1 MKQLLYLMPIISGA
15 MWGSAGIFVR
25 KLTELGMNSYT
36 VVSVRVVLA
45 VLILAVWLGI
55 YDKNLLKIKL
65 KDLWIFVA
73 GGVVGMFGLNLCY
86 NFAISELSLS
96 LAAVLLSLSPVF
108 VLFMAAILFK
118 EKITSKK
125 VICMTI
131 AIAGCV
137 LASGVL
143 ESASTMRWSVKGI
156 IVGTIGAF
164 FYGLYGIISKTAMER
179 GYHAFT
185 TTFYCLFMVMLVVI
199 PLTNWKLV
207 TNVVVANPVKMSVF
221 LVIHSLCT
229 SVLPYILYTF
239 SIRYIDAGM
248 ASILAS
254 GEPVAAMI
262 FGVIFFSEIPTV
274 LSVVGIVLVIMALAL
289 LSMPDKK
296 CGQSDKMSVK

>member
-1 MKQLLYLMPIISGA
+1 
-15 MWGSAGIFVR
+15 
-25 KLTELGMNSYT
+25 
-36 VVSVRVVLA
+36 
-45 VLILAVWLGI
+45 
-55 YDKNLLKIKL
+55 
-65 KDLWIFVA
+65 
-73 GGVVGMFGLNLCY
+73 
-86 NFAISELSLS
+86 
-96 LAAVLLSLSPVF
+96 
-108 VLFMAAILFK
+108 
-118 EKITSKK
+118 
-125 VICMTI
+125 
-131 AIAGCV
+131 
-137 LASGVL
+137 
-143 ESASTMRWSVKGI
+143 
-156 IVGTIGAF
+156 
-164 FYGLYGIISKTAMER
+164 MER

-207 TNVVVANPVKMSVF
+207 TNVVVANPIKMSVF

-274 LSVVGIVLVIMALAL
+274 LSVVGIVLVIVALAL

-296 CGQSDKMSVK
+296 CG

>member
-55 YDKNLLKIKL
+55 YDRNLLKIKL
-65 KDLWIFVA
+65 KDLWVFVA
-73 GGVVGMFGLNLCY
+73 GGVVGMFGLNICY

-156 IVGTIGAF
+156 IVGIIGAF

-207 TNVVVANPVKMSVF
+207 TNVVVAKPIKMSVF

-274 LSVVGIVLVIMALAL
+274 LSVVGIVLVIVALAL

-296 CGQSDKMSVK
+296 CG

>member
-15 MWGSAGIFVR
+15 MWCSAGIFVR

-55 YDKNLLKIKL
+55 YDRNLLKIKL
-65 KDLWIFVA
+65 KDLWVFVA
-73 GGVVGMFGLNLCY
+73 GGVVGMFGLNICY

-207 TNVVVANPVKMSVF
+207 TNVVVANPIKMSVF

-274 LSVVGIVLVIMALAL
+274 LSVVGIVLVIVALAL
-289 LSMPDKK
+289 LSMPDKR
-296 CGQSDKMSVK
+296 CG

>member
-1 MKQLLYLMPIISGA
+1 MKQILYLMPIISGA

-45 VLILAVWLGI
+45 VLILAAWLGI
-55 YDKNLLKIKL
+55 YDKDLLKIKL

-73 GGVVGMFGLNLCY
+73 GGVVGMFGLNICY

-274 LSVVGIVLVIMALAL
+274 LSVVGIVLVIVALAL

-296 CGQSDKMSVK
+296 CG

>member
-55 YDKNLLKIKL
+55 YDRNLLKIKL

-73 GGVVGMFGLNLCY
+73 GGVVGMFGLNICY

-207 TNVVVANPVKMSVF
+207 NDVVVANPVKMSVF

-274 LSVVGIVLVIMALAL
+274 LSVVGIVLVIVALAL

-296 CGQSDKMSVK
+296 CG

>member
-1 MKQLLYLMPIISGA
+1 MPIISGA

-45 VLILAVWLGI
+45 VLILAIWLGI
-55 YDKNLLKIKL
+55 YDRNLLKIKL

-73 GGVVGMFGLNLCY
+73 GGVVGMFGLNICY

-143 ESASTMRWSVKGI
+143 EAASTMRWSVKGI

-164 FYGLYGIISKTAMER
+164 FYGLYGIISKTAMEI

-207 TNVVVANPVKMSVF
+207 TDVVVANPVKMSVF

-274 LSVVGIVLVIMALAL
+274 LSVVGIVLVIVALAL
-289 LSMPDKK
+289 LSMPKK
-296 CGQSDKMSVK
+296 IK

>member
-55 YDKNLLKIKL
+55 YDKDLLKIKL

-73 GGVVGMFGLNLCY
+73 GGVVGMFGLNICY

-274 LSVVGIVLVIMALAL
+274 LSVVGIMLVIVALAL

-296 CGQSDKMSVK
+296 RRRSDKMSV

>member
-55 YDKNLLKIKL
+55 YDRNLLKIKL

-73 GGVVGMFGLNLCY
+73 GGVVGMFGLNICY

-221 LVIHSLCT
+221 LLIHSLCT

-274 LSVVGIVLVIMALAL
+274 LSVVGIVLVIVALAL

-296 CGQSDKMSVK
+296 CG

>member
-1 MKQLLYLMPIISGA
+1 MKQILYLMPIISGA

-55 YDKNLLKIKL
+55 YDKDLLKIKL

-73 GGVVGMFGLNLCY
+73 GGVVGMFGLNICY

-207 TNVVVANPVKMSVF
+207 TDVVVANPVKMSVF

-274 LSVVGIVLVIMALAL
+274 LSVVGIMLVIVALAL

-296 CGQSDKMSVK
+296 HS

>member
-1 MKQLLYLMPIISGA
+1 MKQILYLMPIISGA

-55 YDKNLLKIKL
+55 YDRNLLKIKL
-65 KDLWIFVA
+65 NDLWIFVA
-73 GGVVGMFGLNLCY
+73 GGVVGMFGLNICY

-143 ESASTMRWSVKGI
+143 EAASTMRWSVKGI

-185 TTFYCLFMVMLVVI
+185 TTFYCPFMVMLVVI

-207 TNVVVANPVKMSVF
+207 TDVVVANPVKMSVF

-274 LSVVGIVLVIMALAL
+274 LSVVGIVLVIVALAL
-289 LSMPDKK
+289 LSMPKK
-296 CGQSDKMSVK
+296 IK

>member
-1 MKQLLYLMPIISGA
+1 MKQLLYLMPIVSGA

-25 KLTELGMNSYT
+25 KLTEQGMNSYT
-36 VVSVRVVLA
+36 VVSVRVILA

-55 YDKNLLKIKL
+55 YDRNLLKIKL

-73 GGVVGMFGLNLCY
+73 GGVVGMFGLNICY

-156 IVGTIGAF
+156 IVGIIGAF

-207 TNVVVANPVKMSVF
+207 TNVVVANPIKMSVF

-274 LSVVGIVLVIMALAL
+274 LSVVGIVLVIVALAL

-296 CGQSDKMSVK
+296 RR

>member
-45 VLILAVWLGI
+45 VLILAIWLGI
-55 YDKNLLKIKL
+55 YDKDLLKIKL

-73 GGVVGMFGLNLCY
+73 GGVVGMFGLNICY

-199 PLTNWKLV
+199 PLTNWKSV

-274 LSVVGIVLVIMALAL
+274 LSVVGIVLVIVALAL

-296 CGQSDKMSVK
+296 RRRSDKMSV

>member
-25 KLTELGMNSYT
+25 KLTEQGMNSYT
-36 VVSVRVVLA
+36 VVSVRVILA

-55 YDKNLLKIKL
+55 YDRNLLKIKL

-73 GGVVGMFGLNLCY
+73 GGVVGMFGLNICY

-207 TNVVVANPVKMSVF
+207 TNVVVANPIKMSVF

-274 LSVVGIVLVIMALAL
+274 LSVVGIVLVIVALGL

-296 CGQSDKMSVK
+296 CG

>member
-1 MKQLLYLMPIISGA
+1 MKQLLYLMPIVSGA

-55 YDKNLLKIKL
+55 YDKDLLKIKL

-96 LAAVLLSLSPVF
+96 LASVLLSLSPVF

-143 ESASTMRWSVKGI
+143 EAASTMRWSIKGI

-274 LSVVGIVLVIMALAL
+274 LSVVGIVLVIVALAL

-296 CGQSDKMSVK
+296 HS

>member
-1 MKQLLYLMPIISGA
+1 MKQLLYLMPIVSGA

-55 YDKNLLKIKL
+55 YDRNLLKIKL

-73 GGVVGMFGLNLCY
+73 GGVVGMFGLNICY

-131 AIAGCV
+131 EA
-137 LASGVL
+137 
-143 ESASTMRWSVKGI
+143 ASTMRWSVKGI

-185 TTFYCLFMVMLVVI
+185 TTFYCLFIKLAKNTRDFSHEM
-199 PLTNWKLV
+199 NWL
-207 TNVVVANPVKMSVF
+207 
-221 LVIHSLCT
+221 
-229 SVLPYILYTF
+229 
-239 SIRYIDAGM
+239 
-248 ASILAS
+248 
-254 GEPVAAMI
+254 E
-262 FGVIFFSEIPTV
+262 
-274 LSVVGIVLVIMALAL
+274 
-289 LSMPDKK
+289 
-296 CGQSDKMSVK
+296 

>member
-1 MKQLLYLMPIISGA
+1 MKQILYLMPIISGA

-45 VLILAVWLGI
+45 VLILAIWLGI
-55 YDKNLLKIKL
+55 YDKDLLKIKL

-73 GGVVGMFGLNLCY
+73 GGVVGMFGLNICY

-274 LSVVGIVLVIMALAL
+274 LSVVGIMLVIVALAL

-296 CGQSDKMSVK
+296 HS

>member
-55 YDKNLLKIKL
+55 YDRNLLKIKL
-65 KDLWIFVA
+65 KDLWVFVA
-73 GGVVGMFGLNLCY
+73 GGVVGMFGLNICY

-156 IVGTIGAF
+156 IVGIIGAF

-207 TNVVVANPVKMSVF
+207 TNVVVANPIKMSVF

-274 LSVVGIVLVIMALAL
+274 LSVVGIVLVIVALAL

-296 CGQSDKMSVK
+296 CG

>member
-55 YDKNLLKIKL
+55 YDRNLLKIKL

-73 GGVVGMFGLNLCY
+73 GGIVGMFGLNICY

-156 IVGTIGAF
+156 IVGIIGAF

-207 TNVVVANPVKMSVF
+207 TNVVVANPIKMSVF

-274 LSVVGIVLVIMALAL
+274 LSVVGIVLVIVALAL

-296 CGQSDKMSVK
+296 CG

>member
-36 VVSVRVVLA
+36 VVSVRVILA

-55 YDKNLLKIKL
+55 YDRNLLKIKL

-73 GGVVGMFGLNLCY
+73 GGVVGMFGLNICY

-207 TNVVVANPVKMSVF
+207 TNVVVANPIKMSVF

-274 LSVVGIVLVIMALAL
+274 LSVVGIVLVIVALGL

-296 CGQSDKMSVK
+296 CG

>member
-45 VLILAVWLGI
+45 VLILAVGLGI
-55 YDKNLLKIKL
+55 YDKDLLKIKL

-73 GGVVGMFGLNLCY
+73 GGVVGMFGLNICY

-207 TNVVVANPVKMSVF
+207 TDVVVANPVKMSVF

-274 LSVVGIVLVIMALAL
+274 LSVVGIVLVIVALAL

-296 CGQSDKMSVK
+296 HS

>member
-1 MKQLLYLMPIISGA
+1 MKQLLYLMPIVSGA

-55 YDKNLLKIKL
+55 YDKDLLKIKL

-143 ESASTMRWSVKGI
+143 EAASTMRWSIKGI

-229 SVLPYILYTF
+229 SVLPYVLYTF

-274 LSVVGIVLVIMALAL
+274 LSVVGIVLVIVALAL

-296 CGQSDKMSVK
+296 HS

>member
-25 KLTELGMNSYT
+25 KLTEQGMNSYT
-36 VVSVRVVLA
+36 VVSVRVILA

-55 YDKNLLKIKL
+55 YDRNLLKIKL

-73 GGVVGMFGLNLCY
+73 GGVVGMFGLNICY

-156 IVGTIGAF
+156 IVGIIGAF

-179 GYHAFT
+179 GDHAFT

-207 TNVVVANPVKMSVF
+207 TNVVVANPIKMSVF

-274 LSVVGIVLVIMALAL
+274 LSVVGIVLVIVALAL
-289 LSMPDKK
+289 LSMPDKR
-296 CGQSDKMSVK
+296 CG

>member
-15 MWGSAGIFVR
+15 MWGSAGIFVG
-25 KLTELGMNSYT
+25 KLTEQGMNSYT
-36 VVSVRVVLA
+36 VVSVRVILA

-55 YDKNLLKIKL
+55 YDRNLLKIKL

-73 GGVVGMFGLNLCY
+73 GGVVGMFGLNICY

-156 IVGTIGAF
+156 IVGIIGAF

-207 TNVVVANPVKMSVF
+207 TNVVVANPIKMSVF

-274 LSVVGIVLVIMALAL
+274 LSVVGIVLVIVALAL

-296 CGQSDKMSVK
+296 CG

>member
-36 VVSVRVVLA
+36 VVSVRVILA

-55 YDKNLLKIKL
+55 YDRNLLKIKL

-73 GGVVGMFGLNLCY
+73 GGVVGMFGLNICY

-156 IVGTIGAF
+156 IVGIIGAF

-274 LSVVGIVLVIMALAL
+274 LSVVGIVLVIVALAL

-296 CGQSDKMSVK
+296 CG

>member
-25 KLTELGMNSYT
+25 KLTEQGMNSYT
-36 VVSVRVVLA
+36 VVSVRVILA

-55 YDKNLLKIKL
+55 YDRNLLKIKL

-73 GGVVGMFGLNLCY
+73 GGVVGMFGLNICY

-156 IVGTIGAF
+156 IVGIIGAF

-207 TNVVVANPVKMSVF
+207 TNVVVANPIKMSVF

-274 LSVVGIVLVIMALAL
+274 LSVVGIVLVIVALAL

-296 CGQSDKMSVK
+296 H

>member
-36 VVSVRVVLA
+36 VVSVRVILA

-55 YDKNLLKIKL
+55 YDRNLLKIKL
-65 KDLWIFVA
+65 KDLWVFVA
-73 GGVVGMFGLNLCY
+73 GGVVGMFGLNICY

-156 IVGTIGAF
+156 IVGTIGEF

-207 TNVVVANPVKMSVF
+207 TNVVVANPIKMSVF

-274 LSVVGIVLVIMALAL
+274 LSVVGIVLVIVALAL

-296 CGQSDKMSVK
+296 CG

>member
-25 KLTELGMNSYT
+25 KLTEIGMNSYT

-55 YDKNLLKIKL
+55 YDRNLLKIKL

-73 GGVVGMFGLNLCY
+73 GGVVGMFGLNICY

-207 TNVVVANPVKMSVF
+207 NDVVVAKPVKMSVF

-274 LSVVGIVLVIMALAL
+274 LSVVGIVLVIVALAL

-296 CGQSDKMSVK
+296 CG

>member
-1 MKQLLYLMPIISGA
+1 MKQLLYLMPIVSGA

-55 YDKNLLKIKL
+55 YDKDLLKIKL

-73 GGVVGMFGLNLCY
+73 GGVVGMFGLNICY

-143 ESASTMRWSVKGI
+143 ESVSTMRWSVKGI

-199 PLTNWKLV
+199 PITNWKLV

-274 LSVVGIVLVIMALAL
+274 LSVVGIVLVIVALAL

-296 CGQSDKMSVK
+296 RCRSDKMSV

>member
-25 KLTELGMNSYT
+25 KLTEQGMNSYT
-36 VVSVRVVLA
+36 VVSVRVILA

-55 YDKNLLKIKL
+55 YDRNLLKIKL

-73 GGVVGMFGLNLCY
+73 GGVVGMFGLNICY

-156 IVGTIGAF
+156 IVGIIGAF

-207 TNVVVANPVKMSVF
+207 TNVVVANPIKMSVF

-274 LSVVGIVLVIMALAL
+274 LSVVGIVLVIVALAL
-289 LSMPDKK
+289 LSMPKK
-296 CGQSDKMSVK
+296 IK

>member
-1 MKQLLYLMPIISGA
+1 MKQILYLMPIISGA

-45 VLILAVWLGI
+45 VLILAIWLGI
-55 YDKNLLKIKL
+55 YDKDLLKIKL

-73 GGVVGMFGLNLCY
+73 GGVVGMFGLNICY

-199 PLTNWKLV
+199 PLTNWKSV

-274 LSVVGIVLVIMALAL
+274 LSVVGIVLVIVALAL

-296 CGQSDKMSVK
+296 RRRSDKMSV

>member
-36 VVSVRVVLA
+36 VVSVRVILA

-55 YDKNLLKIKL
+55 YDRNLLKIKL
-65 KDLWIFVA
+65 KDLWVFVA
-73 GGVVGMFGLNLCY
+73 GGVVGMFGLNICY

-207 TNVVVANPVKMSVF
+207 TNVVVAKPIKMSVF

-274 LSVVGIVLVIMALAL
+274 LSVVGIVLVIVALGL

-296 CGQSDKMSVK
+296 CG

>member
-55 YDKNLLKIKL
+55 YDRNLLKIKL
-65 KDLWIFVA
+65 KDLWVFVA
-73 GGVVGMFGLNLCY
+73 GGVVGMFGLNICY

-207 TNVVVANPVKMSVF
+207 TNVVVANPIKMSVF

-274 LSVVGIVLVIMALAL
+274 LSVVGIVLVIVALAL

-296 CGQSDKMSVK
+296 CG

>member
-36 VVSVRVVLA
+36 VVSVRVILA

-55 YDKNLLKIKL
+55 YDRNLLKIKL

-73 GGVVGMFGLNLCY
+73 GGVVGMFGLNICY

-156 IVGTIGAF
+156 IVGIIGAF

-207 TNVVVANPVKMSVF
+207 TNVVVANPIKMSVF

-274 LSVVGIVLVIMALAL
+274 LSVVGIVLVIVALAL

-296 CGQSDKMSVK
+296 RR

>member
-25 KLTELGMNSYT
+25 KLTEQGMNSYT

-55 YDKNLLKIKL
+55 YDRNLLKIKL

-73 GGVVGMFGLNLCY
+73 GGVVGMFGLNICY

-156 IVGTIGAF
+156 IVGIIGAF

-207 TNVVVANPVKMSVF
+207 TNVVVANPIKMSVF

-274 LSVVGIVLVIMALAL
+274 LSVVGIVLVIVALAL

-296 CGQSDKMSVK
+296 CG

>member
-73 GGVVGMFGLNLCY
+73 GGVVGMFGLNICY

-108 VLFMAAILFK
+108 VLFMAAILFN

-131 AIAGCV
+131 AIVGCV

-207 TNVVVANPVKMSVF
+207 TDVVVANPVEMSIF
-221 LVIHSLCT
+221 LLIHSLCT

-239 SIRYIDAGM
+239 SIKYIDAGM

-262 FGVIFFSEIPTV
+262 FGIIFFSEIPTV
-274 LSVVGIVLVIMALAL
+274 LSVVGIVLVIVTLAL

-296 CGQSDKMSVK
+296 RR

>member
-1 MKQLLYLMPIISGA
+1 MKQILYLMPIISGA

-45 VLILAVWLGI
+45 VLILAIWLGI
-55 YDKNLLKIKL
+55 YDKDLLKIKL

-73 GGVVGMFGLNLCY
+73 GGVVGMFGLNICY

-274 LSVVGIVLVIMALAL
+274 LSVVGIVLVIVALAL

-296 CGQSDKMSVK
+296 RRRSDKMSV

>member
-55 YDKNLLKIKL
+55 YDKDLLKIKL

-73 GGVVGMFGLNLCY
+73 GGVVGMFGLNICY

-143 ESASTMRWSVKGI
+143 EAASTMRWSVKGI

-274 LSVVGIVLVIMALAL
+274 LSVVGIVLVIVALAL

-296 CGQSDKMSVK
+296 HS

>member
-55 YDKNLLKIKL
+55 YDKDLLKIKL

-73 GGVVGMFGLNLCY
+73 GGVVGMFGLNICY

-207 TNVVVANPVKMSVF
+207 TDVVVANPVKMSVF

-274 LSVVGIVLVIMALAL
+274 LSVVGIMLVIVALAL

-296 CGQSDKMSVK
+296 HS

>member
-55 YDKNLLKIKL
+55 YDKDLLKIKL

-73 GGVVGMFGLNLCY
+73 GGVVGMFGLNICY

-274 LSVVGIVLVIMALAL
+274 LSVVGIVLVIVALAL

-296 CGQSDKMSVK
+296 HS

>member
-25 KLTELGMNSYT
+25 KLTEQGMNSYT
-36 VVSVRVVLA
+36 VVSVRVILA

-55 YDKNLLKIKL
+55 YDRNLLKIKL

-73 GGVVGMFGLNLCY
+73 GGVVGMFGLNICY

-156 IVGTIGAF
+156 IVGIIGAF

-207 TNVVVANPVKMSVF
+207 TNVVVANPIKMSVF

-274 LSVVGIVLVIMALAL
+274 LSVVWIVLVIVALAL

-296 CGQSDKMSVK
+296 CG